1 MSSRTLL
8 PLLLLAACTGGG
20 HGAVAVA
27 SGLATGLVEAPGDQG
42 EGRFDATNAVNG
54 VRGGGDLQGSTDTF
68 SLGYGEDDAHVVLD
82 WGGAAVVDGEGFDLV
97 VFENPFDVAYGG
109 RFMDPTV
116 VELSPDGERWVA
128 FPHGYDGGPI
138 DDPASWWGLAGLEPV
153 FVHEEHHPVPYDAD
167 DAGGDRFDLADL
179 DPSDPVAADVL
190 ADGAVAVRL
199 SSAHVWTD
207 PATGEPF
214 PKEGISDGA
223 DIDGVA
229 AR

>member
-1 MSSRTLL
+1 MKWALPSLGLL
-8 PLLLLAACTGGG
+8 VACTGGQG
-20 HGAVAVA
+20 PVEAAA
-27 SGLATGLVEAPGDQG
+27 GLATELLEAPGDQR
-42 EGRFDATNAVNG
+42 EGRFDAGRAVNG
-54 VRGGGDLQGSTDTF
+54 VRGGGLTQGSTDTF
-68 SLGYGEDDAHVVLD
+68 SLGYGADDAHVVLG
-82 WGGAAVVDGEGFDLV
+82 WHGAAVLDGEGFDLI
-97 VFENPFDVAYGG
+97 VFENPFEVASGG

-116 VELSPDGERWVA
+116 VEVSPDGVRWVA
-128 FPHGYDGGPI
+128 FPHGYDGGAVN
-138 DDPASWWGLAGLEPV
+138 DPASWWGLAGLEPV
-153 FVHEEHHPVPYDAD
+153 QVHDDDHPVPYDAD

-214 PKEGISDGA
+214 PREAISDGA